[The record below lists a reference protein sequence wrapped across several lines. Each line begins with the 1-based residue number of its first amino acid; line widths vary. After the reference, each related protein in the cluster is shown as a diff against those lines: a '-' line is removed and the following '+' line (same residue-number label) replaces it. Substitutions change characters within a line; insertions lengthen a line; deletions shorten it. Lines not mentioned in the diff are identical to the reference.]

1 MRRIALLLI
10 LLAVM
15 PVLASA
21 AKFISDNAIPRAR
34 SAPAE
39 GDMVCAVRTSCD
51 AGEVAVFRME
61 STSNAHAGT
70 FDGSSY
76 DNVVCCDGMAG
87 LGTNCSG
94 VHDTVLFLSATNNA
108 HVASY
113 GGYPEE
119 VCLSTETEE
128 RVTCRYRTSCGND
141 FACLATISGS
151 TNAHVADCDGVDDY
165 ATKVCCYVG
174 PPLPIGGIAEAPD
187 AADSRSGSSSL
198 PYAALTGAAAGVA
211 LLAAGGWYAR
221 RRWRAG

>member
-1 MRRIALLLI
+1 MRRLISVGLAAVI
-10 LLAVM
+10 LLA
-15 PVLASA
+15 
-21 AKFISDNAIPRAR
+21 I
-34 SAPAE
+34 APAVM
-39 GDMVCAVRTSCD
+39 GVLHGLSRSTSEASPSSLTCSVKESCSET
-51 AGEVAVFRME
+51 EVAVFRME

-70 FDGSSY
+70 VDDSSY
-76 DNVVCCDGMAG
+76 DNVVCCSGAAG
-87 LGTNCSG
+87 LGTDCSG
-94 VHDTVLFLSATNNA
+94 VHDTVLFLSALDNA

-128 RVTCRYRTSCGND
+128 EVNCTYRTSCGAD
-141 FACLATISGS
+141 LACVATISGS

-174 PPLPIGGIAEAPD
+174 AAPAVGGIAEPPD